1 MQNVH
6 STTPIDTAHPYL
18 SPGIHSVPAVQIA
31 AAVDNSSYPTVD
43 RPSLA
48 SPVLVPVPL
57 EPVATAPVAYFDS
70 VQPSE

>member
-6 STTPIDTAHPYL
+6 STTPIDIAHPYL

-43 RPSLA
+43 QPSLA
-48 SPVLVPVPL
+48 SPAPVPL
-57 EPVATAPVAYFDS
+57 EPVGPAPGAYFDS
-70 VQPSE
+70 VQPSG

>member
-6 STTPIDTAHPYL
+6 STKPIDTVLPYL

-31 AAVDNSSYPTVD
+31 AAVDNSSYPIAD
-43 RPSLA
+43 QPSLA
-48 SPVLVPVPL
+48 SPAPAPVPL
-57 EPVATAPVAYFDS
+57 EPVGPVPVACFDS